1 MYILASMSKIYILLE
16 ELSHINSTIDYNVIG
31 IYLDKQSAIDNSY
44 ILYKKYLNTNTS
56 YKPFYKVLE
65 YPINTPLDY
74 ICNNNDNTILELGI
88 ID

>member
-1 MYILASMSKIYILLE
+1 MSKIYILLE
-16 ELSHINSTIDYNVIG
+16 ELSHINSTIDYNIIG

-44 ILYKKYLNTNTS
+44 LLYKKFLNTQSS

-65 YPINTPLDY
+65 YPINTPLDF
-74 ICNNNDNTILELGI
+74 INTNTNNTILELGI

>member
-16 ELSHINSTIDYNVIG
+16 ELSHINSTIDYNIIG

-44 ILYKKYLNTNTS
+44 ILYKKYLHTNTS

-65 YPINTPLDY
+65 YPINTPLDF
-74 ICNNNDNTILELGI
+74 ISNCNNNTILELGE